1 MLGEGIE
8 IQRGLRSS
16 AYTVQLRSSV
26 DVRSRRNLSGATS
39 RFHSTSTE
47 CPSPETFLCHAHH
60 KQPPPPMR
68 PLLHSAYP
76 PKPQLPSPFYH
87 MHTPQADSFL
97 RVLNLKVHP
106 QQLACLVCEV
116 VTFSC
121 VVPCRLLVSSTATSL
136 LPCTTCFH
144 STLQETT
151 QRNKTI
157 TVLIDLQ

>member
-26 DVRSRRNLSGATS
+26 DVRSRKNLSGATS

-47 CPSPETFLCHAHH
+47 CPSPETFLCHSR

-68 PLLHSAYP
+68 LLLHSAYP
-76 PKPQLPSPFYH
+76 PKPQLHSPFYH
-87 MHTPQADSFL
+87 MHHTTTDSFQ
-97 RVLNLKVHP
+97 RVPNLKVHP
-106 QQLACLVCEV
+106 QQLACLVCKV

-121 VVPCRLLVSSTATSL
+121 AVLCRLLVSSTATSL
-136 LPCTTCFH
+136 LPCTTCFN

-151 QRNKTI
+151 QKNKTI